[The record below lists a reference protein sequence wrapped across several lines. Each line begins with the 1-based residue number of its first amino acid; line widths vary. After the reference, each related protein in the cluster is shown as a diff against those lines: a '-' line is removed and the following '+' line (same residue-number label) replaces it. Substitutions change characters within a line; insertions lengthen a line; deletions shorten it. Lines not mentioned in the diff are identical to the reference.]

1 MEISYDKT
9 ADALSI
15 WFNGV
20 KSEKTID
27 VAKDIFVDIDSAGK
41 LAGIE
46 VLHASEKVNLSDLLT
61 LTLKL
66 LPQNKEFRIQVP
78 DLLDSK

>member
-15 WFNGV
+15 WFKDV

-27 VAKDIFVDIDSAGK
+27 VTEDIFVDIDNKGR

-46 VLHASEKVNLSDLLT
+46 VLHASQKMDLSDLLT
-61 LTLKL
+61 VTLRL
-66 LPQNKEFRIQVP
+66 FPLDKELRIQVP
-78 DLLDSK
+78 DLIQV